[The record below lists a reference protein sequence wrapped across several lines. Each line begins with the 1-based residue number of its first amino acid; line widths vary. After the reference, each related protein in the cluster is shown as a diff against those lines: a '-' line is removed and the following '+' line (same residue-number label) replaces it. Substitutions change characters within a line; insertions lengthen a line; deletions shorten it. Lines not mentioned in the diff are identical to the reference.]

1 MQKNYRE
8 IYMKLKAVPVS
19 FLILVICVLSLSLS
33 LFFFLIWPGQRFSN
47 FIVFSPPSE
56 SA

>member
-33 LFFFLIWPGQRFSN
+33 LFLIWPGQKFTN
-47 FIVFSPPSE
+47 FIVFSPQ
-56 SA
+56 